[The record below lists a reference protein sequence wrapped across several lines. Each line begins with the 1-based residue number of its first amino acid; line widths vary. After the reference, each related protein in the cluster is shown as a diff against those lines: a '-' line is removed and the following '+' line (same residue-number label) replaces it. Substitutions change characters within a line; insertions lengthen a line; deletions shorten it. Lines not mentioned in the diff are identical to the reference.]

1 MGTVYEA
8 EQLRLRKRCAVKVMS
23 RELAANR
30 EAFTRFHREAEI
42 LSQLAHPHIVQI
54 SDFGTAPARRA
65 LPGDGVPRRR
75 GSRPGGCAGRRLPLA
90 DVSRIVR
97 QIGSALAATHARGIV
112 HRDLKPANIFLLDV
126 EGEPDFVK
134 VVDFGISKMKAP
146 TPS

>member
-1 MGTVYEA
+1 
-8 EQLRLRKRCAVKVMS
+8 MS

-54 SDFGTAPARRA
+54 ADFGTAPAGEPYLVMEYLEGEDLERR
-65 LPGDGVPRRR
+65 LRRI
-75 GSRPGGCAGRRLPLA
+75 GRLPLA
-90 DVSRIVR
+90 DVVRIVR

-112 HRDLKPANIFLLDV
+112 HRDLKPANVFLLDV
-126 EGEPDFVK
+126 EGEPRLRQGGRLRHLEDE
-134 VVDFGISKMKAP
+134 DTR